1 MTDEEQQPKKESRK
15 EPQVMESALDTFEK
29 AEPIPKKIKTLEKWS
44 VMAEPE
50 EPAPK
55 KEEPEPEVM
64 EDALETFMEAKNKKK
79 RK

>member
-1 MTDEEQQPKKESRK
+1 
-15 EPQVMESALDTFEK
+15 
-29 AEPIPKKIKTLEKWS
+29 
-44 VMAEPE
+44 MAEPE